1 MTCSH
6 CGHKIGAWNTDPY
19 RIGDDVY
26 CDRCWA
32 AHGEELQAAVVQANR
47 EKLAAHKREYYQA
60 NREKLASYQREY
72 YQANREKVAAHK
84 REYRQRKKAAKQI
97 NLMPAD
103 ESEAGDA
110 MEIPAR

>member
-47 EKLAAHKREYYQA
+47 EK
-60 NREKLASYQREY
+60 
-72 YQANREKVAAHK
+72 VAAHK